1 MNGLQDIHSRLKPGA
16 QESWRRKDI
25 WGLLA
30 ASYALLLRSAPSILS
45 SPRAGAPQPSIDV
58 RYASIDCF
66 ELPTELKSFSFA
78 RLTLAPALQRLNTNT
93 AVEICDN
100 SEFFLAVLSEFVS
113 KYLNTLVDSGDMPI
127 SRQRWEKE
135 MEEALKLQ
143 RAQQAQQQSFQAWSG
158 TSTEPEEVI
167 PASVDLMRRPD
178 CLDDIVALCVTICS
192 LGEEYAQLFWSRNE
206 DGLAPSR
213 ALQELE
219 RIQATDPSVLPCYLS
234 FLAALGTFEQGAT
247 AVHQLLS
254 RTPDAA
260 DASTNISLVTWSS
273 LMSTLRWYVRELS
286 PVDYDSVT
294 VASSKSRSSSTSGTA
309 STAYYYNAESNAT
322 SGSRTVQQSSGE
334 ASSSSTSTRGKPKEL
349 GEQNKVILSSHLAV
363 LMNVASKSAFARC
376 AILSI
381 KLPVGAGAAATSG
394 GDETLLVLFSLAI
407 APLSPELRGAAF
419 AAIACLLQ
427 INGATTEQRQQLRE
441 MALNGWEFLE
451 SCQILPIAMLDQY
464 SQPAVLENQER
475 RPGLTFPPSS
485 STLAGSGEAS
495 AVLPVDPNNGIV
507 FEMEH
512 VESRM
517 GWYPATE
524 GFCRLLTS
532 LVSAAG
538 CPSKLG
544 QAWRLRTGCSPY
556 IEFVVDFVLPRA
568 YGSNQSTDMSRLPF
582 RVMGDQSRLVS
593 QALSVVEAV
602 VTRYSVPQDAAKKK
616 TVDLPSMLGIQSIV
630 ESVVLPSEE
639 QDEKLFVDDYVNK
652 PVSQY
657 QPSESSAAGQFGALG
672 SNTSSSNAPSRANI
686 PAILRPKSP
695 GFTILADILLSGG
708 GNIFHA
714 LALTLVDK
722 HAHGSDSGA
731 EADQVA
737 VTYALFGGTPPTLSS
752 AKAGVKN
759 GTPAMPLQTL
769 LKPLLPALNLSLI
782 DATAVDNAVFWR
794 EQSIILALRILCAVA
809 AREEAFYSKVVS
821 AGGDPLK
828 IVPVLRFQKKRFV
841 SAGPLVVVVRLSRL
855 TNLLFQAQFASEIR
869 SSIVEYIGY
878 SASNVK
884 NDMEIATSAL
894 SLVFFTHQSM
904 PSCHSLNALCGN
916 GAGSEKL
923 LSQSVAKRLLV
934 SSKRPESG
942 PDAQV
947 ISLVLNWILSDLRS
961 VSVADNSLAQVLL
974 GLPSS
979 TAGGNWKPGSVQH
992 TGKPLDCFDAVLE
1005 LLKDMDYVTGPTTS
1019 GTAAFCFEVI
1029 YRLYDLLKSGDQQ
1042 ALRLVLYTAERLRS
1056 VEFWRT
1062 NVMSLL
1068 SDRGEYGASLL
1079 HAAATERSPGDENL
1093 LHSIAWLL
1101 KALSCEF
1108 RLLVGFANTS
1118 RPESGLSSD
1127 LAALLSPR
1135 PMQCELLLSL
1145 LFGSPEVLAKRI
1157 IDCAPLERTTI
1168 DPALPVP
1175 SKAALRSAAFSLLG
1189 PLDVV
1194 DGYEQ
1199 VSESKLVKNMKSENP
1214 AATEDSLRKWAQ
1226 EWNES
1231 AAWDCAASHLS
1242 NAFNILMGLALTSS
1256 QSLRSHA
1263 LWTGVN
1269 AFGEGNPDRVVA
1281 LQPNGL
1287 TDMLVLILERLLSEE
1302 GLDRQRGMDGMLFP
1316 SVTRNFSSTV
1326 LLLSESIV
1334 SIDEPHHHIPNGADI
1349 VSVCALLARTV
1360 AFSGQGN
1367 DSSLEAPLMHE
1378 RTAVLGSSLT
1388 ILLRSVAGSE
1398 PDLISQHSEDLIL
1411 AGKTLSRLSSF
1422 MVNANSPQS
1431 HIGVA
1436 ILSRSSLCSLI
1447 EACSDDDITGRE
1459 QSFVFNVLSKAF
1471 RKSLVDLMAGMDE
1484 HVSTLLQTIALQKFG
1499 ADILLQSGI
1508 FGASMAAA
1516 DTYLTEERH
1525 VCAQL
1530 EGPCAA
1536 YQKVSPS
1543 PPPYLMGHLRL
1554 LSALMSS
1561 PHLSMGQRSDISI
1574 RALQTIKRYNGIIQR
1589 LCYNF
1594 PSDGDVLRLFMT
1606 CLLQASS
1613 LSQPVASADN
1623 RPLVPGQGSEFER
1636 IFAEGNFLKNGII
1649 MLCVQLSENP
1659 LPQELLAPLPY
1670 GLRENSKVI
1679 ASNIVNIS
1687 ASDDKGSWW
1696 NVLDKLLATKH
1707 NQFSFSAPVEQ
1718 SGYGSW
1724 GVDTANKQWGELK
1737 FEYAIVAIDILTL
1750 GLSLMK
1756 RSDSMEMIEIISF
1769 ARGLCHCASAATV
1782 SCSLSSENMNIID
1795 VISWLLISIFGLHC
1809 S

>member
-1 MNGLQDIHSRLKPGA
+1 MNGLQDIHSRLNPDA
-16 QESWRRKDI
+16 HESWKRKDI

-45 SPRAGAPQPSIDV
+45 SPRAGAPRPSIDV
-58 RYASIDCF
+58 RSASIDCF
-66 ELPTELKSFSFA
+66 ELPAELKSFSFA
-78 RLTLAPALQRLNTNT
+78 RLTLVPALQRLNTNT
-93 AVEICDN
+93 TVEICDN

-135 MEEALKLQ
+135 VEEELKL
-143 RAQQAQQQSFQAWSG
+143 RRTQQAQQQQFQVWSG
-158 TSTEPEEVI
+158 TSTELEEAI

-178 CLDDIVALCVTICS
+178 CLDDVVALCVIVCS
-192 LGEEYAQLFWSRNE
+192 LGEEYAQLFWSRNG

-219 RIQATDPSVLPCYLS
+219 RIQATDHSVLPCYLS

-273 LMSTLRWYVRELS
+273 LMSTLRWYARELS

-294 VASSKSRSSSTSGTA
+294 AASAKSSSSSTRGTA
-309 STAYYYNAESNAT
+309 NTAYYYNAESNAT
-322 SGSRTVQQSSGE
+322 SGSRTAQQSSGE
-334 ASSSSTSTRGKPKEL
+334 ASSSSTSTPGKPKEL

-381 KLPVGAGAAATSG
+381 KLPIGTGAAAAAG

-427 INGATTEQRQQLRE
+427 INGATTEQRHQLRE

-464 SQPAVLENQER
+464 QQPAVLGSQER

-524 GFCRLLTS
+524 GFCKLLTS

-538 CPSKLG
+538 CPAKLG

-568 YGSNQSTDMSRLPF
+568 SGSNRSTDMSCLPF

-602 VTRYSVPQDAAKKK
+602 VTRYSVPQALLKNK
-616 TVDLPSMLGIQSIV
+616 TVDLSSILGVQSIV
-630 ESVVLPSEE
+630 DSVVLPSEE
-639 QDEKLFVDDYVNK
+639 QDEKLFADDYLNK
-652 PVSQY
+652 SVSQY
-657 QPSESSAAGQFGALG
+657 QPSESSAVGQFGGPA
-672 SNTSSSNAPSRANI
+672 SNISSSTAPSGANI
-686 PAILRPKSP
+686 PAVPLPKAP
-695 GFTILADILLSGG
+695 GFAILADILSSGG

-714 LALTLVDK
+714 LALTLVDN
-722 HAHGSDSGA
+722 HAQGGKGSVSGV
-731 EADQVA
+731 EADQA
-737 VTYALFGGTPPTLSS
+737 ALTYALFGGTPPTLSS

-759 GTPAMPLQTL
+759 GTPTMPLQTL
-769 LKPLLPALNLSLI
+769 LKPILPALNLSLI
-782 DATAVDNAVFWR
+782 DATAFDNAVFWR

-809 AREEAFYSKVVS
+809 AREESFYSAVVS
-821 AGGDPLK
+821 ARDPLK
-828 IVPVLRFQKKRFV
+828 IVPVLRFQKKRLG
-841 SAGPLVVVVRLSRL
+841 SAGFRVVDVQLSRL
-855 TNLLFQAQFASEIR
+855 TNLLFSAQFASEIR

-884 NDMEIATSAL
+884 NDMDIATAAL

-904 PSCHSLNALCGN
+904 PSRHSLNALCGN
-916 GAGSEKL
+916 VAGSEKL

-961 VSVADNSLAQVLL
+961 VSVEDNSLAQVLL

-979 TAGGNWKPGSVQH
+979 TGGGNWKPGSAHH

-1005 LLKDMDYVTGPTTS
+1005 LLNDMEYVTGPTTS
-1019 GTAAFCFEVI
+1019 GTAAFCFEII

-1056 VEFWRT
+1056 IEFWRT
-1062 NVMSLL
+1062 NILSLL
-1068 SDRGEYGASLL
+1068 SDRGEYGTSLL
-1079 HAAATERSPGDENL
+1079 HTAATERSTGDENL

-1101 KALSCEF
+1101 KAVSCEL

-1127 LAALLSPR
+1127 LAGLLSPR
-1135 PMQCELLLSL
+1135 PMQCEALLSL
-1145 LFGSPEVLAKRI
+1145 LFGSPEVLAKCI
-1157 IDCAPLERTTI
+1157 IDCAPLERTAI
-1168 DPALPVP
+1168 DPTLPVP
-1175 SKAALRSAAFSLLG
+1175 SKAALRSAASPLLG

-1199 VSESKLVKNMKSENP
+1199 VSGSKLVKNMKSENP

-1263 LWTGVN
+1263 LCTGVS

-1287 TDMLVLILERLLSEE
+1287 TNMLVLILGRLLSE
-1302 GLDRQRGMDGMLFP
+1302 GSSDRQRGMDGMLFP
-1316 SVTRNFSSTV
+1316 SATRNFSSTV

-1334 SIDEPHHHIPNGADI
+1334 SIDESHHHIPNGADI
-1349 VSVCALLARTV
+1349 VTVCALLARTV
-1360 AFSGQGN
+1360 AFSGLGN

-1398 PDLISQHSEDLIL
+1398 PDLISQHSEELIV
-1411 AGKTLSRLSSF
+1411 AAETLSRLSSF
-1422 MVNANSPQS
+1422 KVDASSSQS
-1431 HIGVA
+1431 HAVVA
-1436 ILSRSSLCSLI
+1436 ILSRSSLCSLM
-1447 EACSDDDITGRE
+1447 EACSDDGITARE
-1459 QSFVFNVLSKAF
+1459 QSFVFNVLSQAF
-1471 RKSLVDLMAGMDE
+1471 RKSLVDLMAKMDE
-1484 HVSTLLQTIALQKFG
+1484 NVSTLLQTIALQKFG

-1508 FGASMAAA
+1508 FGALMAAA
-1516 DTYLTEERH
+1516 DTYLTEERR
-1525 VCAQL
+1525 VLAQL
-1530 EGPCAA
+1530 EGPRAA
-1536 YQKVSPS
+1536 YQKVSLR

-1574 RALQTIKRYNGIIQR
+1574 HALQILKRYSGIIQR
-1589 LCYNF
+1589 LCNNF

-1606 CLLQASS
+1606 CLVQASS

-1623 RPLVPGQGSEFER
+1623 RPLVPGQVSDFKR
-1636 IFAEGNFLKNGII
+1636 IFAEGDFLKNGII

-1659 LPQELLAPLPY
+1659 LPQELLVPLPY
-1670 GLRENSKVI
+1670 GLREDSKFV

-1687 ASDDKGSWW
+1687 TGKDKLSWW
-1696 NVLDKLLATKH
+1696 NVLDELLATKDS
-1707 NQFSFSAPVEQ
+1707 QFSFGAPVEQ
-1718 SGYGSW
+1718 RGYGSW
-1724 GVDTANKQWGELK
+1724 GVDAANKQWGELK
-1737 FEYAIVAIDILTL
+1737 FEYAIVAIDILML
-1750 GLSLMK
+1750 GLSLVK
-1756 RSDSMEMIEIISF
+1756 RSGAMEMIERISF

-1782 SCSLSSENMNIID
+1782 SCSLSSESMYIID
-1795 VISWLLISIFGLHC
+1795 VYLGC
-1809 S
+1809 